1 MHACFC
7 CIVTYIYISRLLFK
21 FRQQLQQPDKW
32 RQKSVIWFSFLFLC
46 LSLMWTKN
54 EIKSVSVE
62 QAKVDALS
70 VFLEGA
76 TNITFLYPAWTTNCA
91 TGCRPGLV
99 FALGLGGWVRAR
111 AWCHPMNIQIYV
123 YLSCCRQSQLLCT
136 YVLVCNVLVQTRWG
150 WTCWA
155 NGFASADRLKRGTI
169 FCILG
174 HWNGILEHTQNDDHF
189 FSTL

>member
-1 MHACFC
+1 METKVSHLIF
-7 CIVTYIYISRLLFK
+7 
-21 FRQQLQQPDKW
+21 
-32 RQKSVIWFSFLFLC
+32 FSFLV
-46 LSLMWTKN
+46 
-54 EIKSVSVE
+54 SVSDVDKE
-62 QAKVDALS
+62 RNKVCQRRTSKSWCLICLFRRGHKHYFPLS
-70 VFLEGA
+70 RVNYELCYWMSPRVGFCSWL
-76 TNITFLYPAWTTNCA
+76 
-91 TGCRPGLV
+91 
-99 FALGLGGWVRAR
+99 GWVRAR